1 MMICDRRSKDEI
13 KRGFSSITNMDLN
26 DMPVKKKGS
35 SLTSLSKKWNCLM
48 TGKSTDG
55 NRS

>member
-1 MMICDRRSKDEI
+1 
-13 KRGFSSITNMDLN
+13 MDLN